1 MKTLSFKLGKSN
13 VYLMTCHPAGDE
25 TEYNYHGS
33 VLSITSQIRKNNV
46 NSGSEM
52 TKVMR
57 KKNSSTFTQTQFFLF
72 LLHCNDR
79 QF

>member
-1 MKTLSFKLGKSN
+1 MKTLSLKLGKSN
-13 VYLMTCHPAGDE
+13 VYLMTCQPAGDE

-33 VLSITSQIRKNNV
+33 LLSITSQIRKNNV

-57 KKNSSTFTQTQFFLF
+57 KK
-72 LLHCNDR
+72 
-79 QF
+79 